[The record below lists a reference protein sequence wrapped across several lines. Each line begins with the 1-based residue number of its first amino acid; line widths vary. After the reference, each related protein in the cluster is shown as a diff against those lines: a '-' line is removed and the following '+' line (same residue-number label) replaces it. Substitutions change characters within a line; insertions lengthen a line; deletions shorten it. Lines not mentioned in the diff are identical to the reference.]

1 MATRHPLFQGDSEI
15 DQLFRIFRYFF
26 KFNIDFYFNKDNID
40 NILMNF
46 TAVHIYQL
54 DLNDLGLQIFGL
66 N

>member
-26 KFNIDFYFNKDNID
+26 KFNVDFYFNKDNID

-54 DLNDLGLQIFGL
+54 DLNDIGLQLFGL

>member
-26 KFNIDFYFNKDNID
+26 KFNVDFYFNKDNID

-54 DLNDLGLQIFGL
+54 DLNDLGLQLFGL